1 MASTLA
7 ESLFAPAVTTFSN
20 PKPAGRVCFSYAAYA
35 KNIIDHLR
43 SLDIPVEGGLSDA
56 EISAVE
62 SNFGFSFPPD
72 LSSILREGLPVGPG
86 FPNWRSASAQQLEV
100 QTNLPVLG
108 LCKEISRRKF
118 WIDSWGKRPED
129 SDKAVVLA
137 KRFLRMV
144 PILVPIY
151 RHFYIPSAPCLE
163 GNPVFYVH
171 GGEVKVWSFDLAG
184 FFQRV
189 EFTRRD
195 QAALRLPS
203 LSNLLN
209 APAWAAT
216 EARRIEFWTELVEAA
231 GAACGGDGP
240 RWWGEDLDGCL
251 EEVARRLRNGGWKEE
266 DVREMMMMD
275 GGDQGGDLDHDHD
288 HDHHDNDKM
297 NGGMITDREGVA
309 WRVRSLSKTLL
320 RAGWSTEDVVDSL
333 GSPDDDFPDLQ
344 RSCFDFHY
352 TAAAGFD

>member
-151 RHFYIPSAPCLE
+151 RHFYIPSAPCLA

-195 QAALRLPS
+195 EAALRLPS

-231 GAACGGDGP
+231 AAACGGGGGDGP

-275 GGDQGGDLDHDHD
+275 GGDQGEDLDHDH
-288 HDHHDNDKM
+288 DKM

-352 TAAAGFD
+352 TAGGDFD